1 MLFRSN
7 FNVSDSGALEFLNGT
22 TTNVIFRSSGDVGIG
37 TSSPSQKLDVQGNVA
52 VGPDTVYSYSTL
64 TTTATTANQVITAVS
79 STTYRTAKFIIQ
91 ATDATGGKYQSQE
104 ILAVHNGSTV
114 AHTEYTA
121 INVGGAVATY
131 DVDISE
137 IGRAHV

>member
-1 MLFRSN
+1 MLFRS
-7 FNVSDSGALEFLNGT
+7 T
-22 TTNVIFRSSGDVGIG
+22 I
-37 TSSPSQKLDVQGNVA
+37 
-52 VGPDTVYSYSTL
+52 

-131 DVDISE
+131 DVDISGGTLRLLCTPLSSNSTVFKVQMTL
-137 IGRAHV
+137 IKS